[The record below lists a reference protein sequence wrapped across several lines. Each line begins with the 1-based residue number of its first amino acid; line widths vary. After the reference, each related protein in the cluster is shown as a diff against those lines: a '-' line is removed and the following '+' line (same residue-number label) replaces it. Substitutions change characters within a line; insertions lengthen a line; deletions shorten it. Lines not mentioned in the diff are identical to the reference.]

1 MGESASATIAAT
13 HLPSGDY
20 QYTIT
25 LDDTG
30 STPIG
35 TFWFGWVPCADFLA
49 TMPSSMMAPA
59 GWTAMSTHWAPA
71 TDLPLNGLR
80 PPRPRILRPGVL

>member
-35 TFWFGWVPCADFLA
+35 TFWFGWVPGEDFLDPA
-49 TMPSSMMAPA
+49 PSSMTAPA
-59 GWTAMSTHWAPA
+59 GWTPVCGS
-71 TDLPLNGLR
+71 
-80 PPRPRILRPGVL
+80 